1 MFKQIGKQILVGVL
15 TFGISVSAMA
25 QASGGDSWV
34 PWPFGF
40 EVAFPWSDIQGT
52 WRVQQG
58 GYVSYFSFKVVRE
71 RTSKGRQLVVRQM
84 DSDQNCKFV
93 ATGVGYESENIIRAQ
108 MTGKSGTYR
117 ITLRA
122 FVMAD
127 KRDLPVPDEA
137 FQMEETMVLSITNL
151 DWKGESIHLPLAK
164 VSDGV
169 TQKACLEAEKNKK

>member
-1 MFKQIGKQILVGVL
+1 MFKQFGKIIALL
-15 TFGISVSAMA
+15 SLSFGLSISASA
-25 QASGGDSWV
+25 QSSGGDSWV

-40 EVAFPWSDIQGT
+40 EAPFPWGDIQGT

-58 GYVSYFSFKVVRE
+58 GYVTYFSFKVVRE

-84 DSDQNCKFV
+84 DADQNCKFV

-108 MTGKSGTYR
+108 MSGKSGTYR
-117 ITLRA
+117 VTLRA
-122 FVMAD
+122 FVLDD
-127 KRDLPVPDEA
+127 KRYLPIPDQE

-164 VSDGV
+164 VSEAV
-169 TQKACLEAEKNKK
+169 TQKACQEVEKNKK